1 MLTREENE
9 ERRPTFSE
17 IVECGEYSVDPP
29 EGCTVS
35 KARLGWEGFADRF
48 FAYPEGLGRGTG
60 LMRWPLSLSLDV
72 LAIFSVRVI
81 TRIYDR
87 ITSVNSVIDSFVSLF
102 IHFRH
107 STTAFYFEDAAELA
121 ASLWQLGSPIES
133 CKLFTLVFATGLSI
147 ALARLLDRIEGFRT
161 ELRCPVCAILNS
173 EIPHFAQEGKRMS
186 HIESNS
192 AVLSACVE
200 RAARIL
206 REDGVIAAPTDTL
219 YGILA
224 NALSER
230 AAAKVFAAK
239 LRADSSPLPIF
250 VSEIED
256 LSEYGRDVPDFAYRL
271 ASEFW
276 PGKLTI
282 VVPKSE
288 RVPAL
293 VSGGLDTVGM
303 RIPGHPVPRSIVSA
317 LGAPVTATS
326 ANVSGSA
333 PMTSAS
339 DVARELGGRLDLVFD
354 GGQLAPS
361 PPSTVIDT
369 TVTPPKI
376 LRSGAIPLERIERMT
391 GVSLDV

>member
-1 MLTREENE
+1 
-9 ERRPTFSE
+9 
-17 IVECGEYSVDPP
+17 
-29 EGCTVS
+29 
-35 KARLGWEGFADRF
+35 
-48 FAYPEGLGRGTG
+48 
-60 LMRWPLSLSLDV
+60 
-72 LAIFSVRVI
+72 
-81 TRIYDR
+81 
-87 ITSVNSVIDSFVSLF
+87 
-102 IHFRH
+102 
-107 STTAFYFEDAAELA
+107 
-121 ASLWQLGSPIES
+121 
-133 CKLFTLVFATGLSI
+133 
-147 ALARLLDRIEGFRT
+147 
-161 ELRCPVCAILNS
+161 
-173 EIPHFAQEGKRMS
+173 MS
-186 HIESNS
+186 HIESSS

-339 DVARELGGRLDLVFD
+339 DVARELGGRLNLVFD